1 MARYTGSVC
10 RLCRR
15 EGTKLFLKGDR
26 CLSGKCALEKRPNVP
41 GQHGAGRKNVKEYGL
56 QLREKQK
63 AKRYYGVLESQF
75 KGYFEKAD
83 KTEGV
88 TGENLL
94 SLLERRLDNVV
105 YRIGLADSR
114 KEARQLVTHGHF
126 RLNGKKVTIPS
137 LIVRAGDVITL
148 REESRSSEKFKNL
161 IEALDTR
168 ITPKWIELD
177 KAQVV
182 AKVAALP
189 ARDDVDFPFEEHLIV
204 ELYSKS
210 YTRSRFRASGCP
222 DE

>member
-83 KTEGV
+83 KTDGV

-189 ARDDVDFPFEEHLIV
+189 AREDVDFPFEEHLIV
-204 ELYSKS
+204 ELYSK
-210 YTRSRFRASGCP
+210 
-222 DE
+222 

>member
-10 RLCRR
+10 KLCRR

-26 CLSGKCALEKRPNVP
+26 CLSGKCAIEKHPSVP
-41 GQHGAGRKNVKEYGL
+41 GQHGNGRKNVKEYGM

-63 AKRYYGVLESQF
+63 AKRYYGVLENQF
-75 KGYFEKAD
+75 KGYFEKAE

-94 SLLERRLDNVV
+94 SLLERRFDNVI
-105 YRIGLADSR
+105 YRIGLANSR

-126 RLNGKKVTIPS
+126 RINGKKVNIPS

-148 REESRSSEKFKNL
+148 REESRSSEKFKAL
-161 IEALDTR
+161 IESLDSH

-189 ARDDVDFPFEEHLIV
+189 SRDDVDFPFEEHLIV
-204 ELYSKS
+204 ELYSK
-210 YTRSRFRASGCP
+210 
-222 DE
+222 